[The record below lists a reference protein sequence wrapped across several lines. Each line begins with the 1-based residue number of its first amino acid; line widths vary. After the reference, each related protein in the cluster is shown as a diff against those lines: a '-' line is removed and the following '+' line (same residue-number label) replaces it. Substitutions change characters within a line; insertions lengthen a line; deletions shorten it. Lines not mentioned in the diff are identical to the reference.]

1 MKNKLKITFAILLLP
16 LVIVAQSKT
25 VTGVVNDD
33 QGLPLPGV
41 TVQAKGTN
49 NLGAV
54 TNFDG
59 EFTISIESNPKQIL
73 IFSYVGFQTI
83 EVDVTSS
90 TTVKLAM
97 EIDTAELDEVVVI
110 GYGSVLKKDV
120 TGSISSVTVED
131 NIANQTTGVDQLL
144 QGRAAGVQVLQNS
157 SALGSGVSVRIRG
170 SNSLRGNNE
179 PLYVVDGIIIA
190 SAGEDVLPAGGV
202 GNSGQ
207 ESQNGLT
214 GINPRDIESIEVL
227 KDASATAIY
236 GSRGANGV
244 VLITTKKGE
253 KGNIKINTFYS
264 SSVRSIRKKYD
275 VLDGLGYATYQNEAW
290 PINNPNSSSNPESEN
305 RNPFFIDG
313 NQVFPI
319 QYTTVGAGT
328 DANPTFTST
337 QTIGDTPLESFNW
350 QDIVYQESTSN
361 RFGVS
366 ASGGSENG
374 NYYISGG
381 IADERGIVANSS
393 VKSGDLRINLKQ
405 DLNKNLKL
413 QASATA
419 FFTETDFAESGD
431 LIGSSNQSFV
441 RSAIVFRPLVSSG
454 LDDFVEDLGT
464 SNPYSWINDFSD
476 ISKEKRFIGSIA
488 LTYKLPIKG
497 LSYQFRTG
505 GNVRTKDRRRFYGK
519 TTFQGNNANGAL
531 QLSGLDATTF
541 QVNNLLR
548 YNRTFNR
555 KHRINATVGVTYD
568 VRDIQNSVYAV
579 EDFFTTALTTE
590 QPYIG
595 SVITTPLT
603 YLDSKQQVFSYL
615 GRLNYSYANRYVIT
629 ASFRRDGVS
638 KFSRENRYSIF
649 PSFAFAWNI
658 SNESFMKSVDFVDNL
673 KLRTGWG
680 QIGNHGIRPYGTI
693 SNYGISPDVQYG
705 TPTNGISIPVLLNNI
720 ANPDL
725 KWETTEQLNFGLDFS
740 VLNERIS
747 GNIDIYDKTT
757 KDLLQNIPIPTS
769 SGYSNILINKGNISN
784 KGLELAL
791 NFDVISNDNMEL
803 SIGGNIAFNR
813 TKIESLGV
821 PADDFYINGVAE
833 QRSFFFGNNISRG
846 QIFQSPANVFVEGE
860 ESSLFY
866 GFETDGIYQEGDILP
881 NGNLALYDPSYN
893 ITYDHDNNPDTE
905 EIRYPNDDI
914 SAGDPRIIDQNGDG
928 VINDDDRTFIGNPN
942 PDFIY
947 GINLNFRYKRFNASV
962 LLNGVSGNDI
972 ANGNLLTIGNA
983 GGQFQNITSDAYFN
997 SWRAYAPSNTYPR
1010 IGYNT
1015 VGDTAI
1021 TDRIIEDG
1029 SFLRL
1034 NNVTIGYDVPVE
1046 NSKLFERFNIFV
1058 TAQNLHVWTNYS
1070 GYNPEISSFSY
1081 DGLRNGVDWNGSP
1094 DARNISFGVNINF

>member
-1 MKNKLKITFAILLLP
+1 MKNKLKILIAILLFP
-16 LVIVAQSKT
+16 LAIIAQSKT

-41 TVQAKGTN
+41 TVQVKGTN

-59 EFTISIESNPKQIL
+59 EFTISIQSNPKQIL

-83 EVDVTSS
+83 EFDVTDT
-90 TTVKLAM
+90 TTVNLSM
-97 EIDTAELDEVVVI
+97 EIDTDELDEVVVI

-120 TGSISSVTVED
+120 TGSISTVKVED
-131 NIANQTTGVDQLL
+131 NIANQTTGIDQLL
-144 QGRAAGVQVLQNS
+144 QGRAAGVQVQQNS

-207 ESQNGLT
+207 EAQNGLT
-214 GINPRDIESIEVL
+214 GINPRDIESIEIL

-253 KGNIKINTFYS
+253 KGNVKINTFYNTS
-264 SSVRSIRKKYD
+264 IRSIRKKYD
-275 VLDGLGYATYQNEAW
+275 MLDGVGYAQYQNESW
-290 PINNPNSSSNPESEN
+290 TVNNANSDTNPEIED
-305 RNPFFIDG
+305 RVPYVIDA
-313 NQVFPI
+313 NQVFPV
-319 QYTTVGAGT
+319 QYTTTGSGNNNTDPILTNTTTVGE
-328 DANPTFTST
+328 
-337 QTIGDTPLESFNW
+337 TPLESYDW

-366 ASGGSENG
+366 ASGGSDNG

-381 IADERGIVANSS
+381 ISDERGIVTNSS
-393 VKSGDLRINLKQ
+393 VKSGDLRINLNQ

-413 QASATA
+413 QARATA

-441 RSAIVFRPLVSSG
+441 QSAIVFRPLISSG
-454 LDDFVEDLGT
+454 VDDFDEDLGT

-488 LTYKLPIKG
+488 LTYKLPVKG

-541 QVNNLLR
+541 QVNNLLT

-579 EDFFTTALTTE
+579 EDFFTTTLTTE

-615 GRLNYSYANRYVIT
+615 GRLNYSYANRYVLT

-638 KFSRENRYSIF
+638 KFSRDNRYSFF
-649 PSFAFAWNI
+649 PSFALAWNV
-658 SNESFMKSVDFVDNL
+658 SNESFLQNSDFVNSL
-673 KLRTGWG
+673 KLRAGWG

-693 SNYGISPDVQYG
+693 SNYGISSDVQYG

-740 VLNERIS
+740 VLDERIS
-747 GNIDIYDKTT
+747 GTIDIYDKTT

-784 KGLELAL
+784 KGLELGL

-866 GFETDGIYQEGDILP
+866 GFETDGIYQTDDTDIPSDGVPGDV
-881 NGNLALYDPSYN
+881 
-893 ITYDHDNNPDTE
+893 
-905 EIRYPNDDI
+905 
-914 SAGDPRIIDQNGDG
+914 RIVDQNEDG
-928 VINDDDRTFIGNPN
+928 EINDLDRTFIGNPN

-983 GGQFQNITSDAYFN
+983 PGQFQNITKDAYYN
-997 SWRAYAPSNTYPR
+997 AWRPDAPSNTHPR

-1034 NNVTIGYDVPVE
+1034 NNVTIGYDLPVE
-1046 NSKLFERFNIFV
+1046 NNKLFERFNIFI